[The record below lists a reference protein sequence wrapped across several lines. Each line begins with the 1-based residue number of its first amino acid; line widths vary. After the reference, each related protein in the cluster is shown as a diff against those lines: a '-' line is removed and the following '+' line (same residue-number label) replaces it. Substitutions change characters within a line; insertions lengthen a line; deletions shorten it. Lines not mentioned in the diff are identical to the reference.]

1 MQIKIDLNPNCLAHA
16 LAKNPDEFAKSIAN
30 SIEDYGM
37 YLPSL
42 IKKVILQ
49 IANTKNSNKQNA
61 KSKAFEL
68 TTLLKIELT
77 EAYPKPEKYEPNI
90 YTPMEVIESLN
101 K

>member
-1 MQIKIDLNPNCLAHA
+1 MQIEIDEDSLAHA